1 MDAEVEICGFDNKNV
16 VQYITKYFGSKEKA
30 HGLLKEA
37 VAKSLCEFGEG
48 RGYFFEDCFL
58 RVPFLLNR
66 ICVLFSCNSTLSE
79 TKLEVMKALVD
90 RCINRESIRAKGE
103 KAIAL
108 AKSTLFKIGKLAWQG
123 LNNSDKRMVSEKVEN
138 NFQSNK
144 S

>member
-1 MDAEVEICGFDNKNV
+1 MI
-16 VQYITKYFGSKEKA
+16 Y
-30 HGLLKEA
+30 
-37 VAKSLCEFGEG
+37 
-48 RGYFFEDCFL
+48 
-58 RVPFLLNR
+58 
-66 ICVLFSCNSTLSE
+66 VLFSCNSTLPE

-90 RCINRESIRAKGE
+90 RCMNRESIRAKVE

-123 LNNSDKRMVSEKVEN
+123 LNNSDKRMVFEKVEN